1 MYGVSD
7 LEKGESPSKTS
18 DRSRSTTPQAENP
31 VQPVQPVQPVKPT
44 PSKFDA
50 YMGRK

>member
-31 VQPVQPVQPVKPT
+31 VQPVQPVKPT